1 MRSGSTGVRYPTSE
15 LHQNNFKAPSAPRM
29 LTVKMIVCE
38 QPQKMY
44 VYDLLLLNISQRNSI
59 SVVSVLIILVVV
71 KRASVKTN
79 RDLRD
84 STFWQYFS
92 FFTCNLKHKICYI
105 GIF

>member
-15 LHQNNFKAPSAPRM
+15 LHQNNFKD
-29 LTVKMIVCE
+29 VKMIVCE

-71 KRASVKTN
+71 KRASIKTN

-84 STFWQYFS
+84 STFWQYVS
-92 FFTCNLKHKICYI
+92 FFHM
-105 GIF
+105 

>member
-1 MRSGSTGVRYPTSE
+1 MKQHDHEIWIDGSPISNEE

-84 STFWQYFS
+84 STFWQYVS
-92 FFTCNLKHKICYI
+92 FFHM
-105 GIF
+105 